1 MPQNTGLRYSPDLL
15 HGESEE
21 RHHDSMLT
29 LETAR
34 WVYSVSDSTVLQLVI
49 VANGGT
55 VAVELLALYT

>member
-15 HGESEE
+15 RGESEE
-21 RHHDSMLT
+21 HHHDSMLT
-29 LETAR
+29 LGTAR
-34 WVYSVSDSTVLQLVI
+34 CVYSVSDSTVLQLVI